1 MQRREAAE
9 NISEVHRKSMTH
21 VALQWWM
28 KLGVVLALF
37 AFGTASQCEADSALP
52 LLSGFDAQRIETAY
66 PPTNEDSLGEL
77 AKLLYR
83 LRKVSPS
90 TLEEKQDPPE
100 PAINVGD
107 VTEVSGV
114 IEESKLVA
122 VPQRLV
128 EFLDFSRLQILRVV
142 QADGN
147 TAVVVSLPLPNDAK
161 AGDEVRGLG
170 VAIETNSNGKNG
182 RADAIACG
190 RLSWFPARASS
201 TGWQLLRQSGVDIS
215 LLSGLSSRSRR
226 PLLAEDGDAFYSMLA
241 AAAKMQ
247 HETNL
252 PKPQTIEP
260 VTLLK
265 GSSELAGQWVRMDL
279 ETVQVTRIAVTDPKR
294 QAELGRDHYFQIDA
308 VGDLGNV
315 VVRIERADGDD
326 GPPAT
331 FNNRYPVSL
340 VARELP
346 EFLESRIREQE
357 GGDAVVSQIRIQ
369 VQVDGFFFRL
379 WSYSTDF
386 MNQHG
391 GGEQFGPLLVAA
403 QFRDRE
409 PQESDPAGVGTIGT
423 IAAIAVIAGIL
434 AIWIWQRRIDSRD
447 REVRRHRKERESE
460 QLQMP

>member
-1 MQRREAAE
+1 M
-9 NISEVHRKSMTH
+9 
-21 VALQWWM
+21 
-28 KLGVVLALF
+28 ALF
-37 AFGTASQCEADSALP
+37 AFVASTKCEADSALP
-52 LLSGFDAQRIETAY
+52 LLSGFDAERIEAAY

-90 TLEEKQDPPE
+90 ALDAKNNPSEQTI
-100 PAINVGD
+100 AVGD
-107 VTEVSGV
+107 VTEVFGV

-122 VPQRLV
+122 VPERLV
-128 EFLDFSRLQILRVV
+128 EFLEFSRLQILRVA
-142 QADGN
+142 QENGN
-147 TAVVVSLPLPNDAK
+147 AAVVVSFPLPNEAK
-161 AGDEVRGLG
+161 VGDEVRGLG
-170 VAIETNSNGKNG
+170 VAIQTQPDGANG
-182 RADAIACG
+182 RAAAIACG
-190 RLSWFPARASS
+190 RLSWFPAKASS
-201 TGWQLLRQSGVDIS
+201 TGWQLLRESGVDIS
-215 LLSGLSSRSRR
+215 LLSELSSRNRR

-247 HETNL
+247 RETDL
-252 PKPQTIEP
+252 PKPETIEP

-265 GSSELAGQWVRMDL
+265 GSSELAGQWVRMEL
-279 ETVQVTRIAVTDPKR
+279 ETVQVTRIAVTDSKR
-294 QAELGRDHYFQIDA
+294 QSELGSDHYYQIDA

-315 VVRIERADGDD
+315 VVRIERADGDA

-340 VARELP
+340 VTRELP
-346 EFLESRIREQE
+346 EFLEARIREQE

-403 QFRDRE
+403 RFRDQE
-409 PQESDPAGVGTIGT
+409 PKESDPAGVGTIGT
-423 IAAIAVIAGIL
+423 IAAIAVITGIL

-447 REVRRHRKERESE
+447 REVRRQRKERESE